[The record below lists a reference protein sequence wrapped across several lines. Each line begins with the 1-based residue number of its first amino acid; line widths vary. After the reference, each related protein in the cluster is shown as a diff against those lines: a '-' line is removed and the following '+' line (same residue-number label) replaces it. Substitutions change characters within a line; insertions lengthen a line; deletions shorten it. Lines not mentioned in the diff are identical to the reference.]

1 MITLSFDVLFMFMP
15 DLQAEIGDCICEEV
29 GIDYISYILK
39 CTKSFEAGVIDTT
52 TMVGN
57 LSVAIMLQYLVM
69 ELCGVE
75 FHKESAASLNNSESC
90 SAIKKLA
97 FNLCFVHFK
106 GM

>member
-1 MITLSFDVLFMFMP
+1 MIILSDMK
-15 DLQAEIGDCICEEV
+15 AEIGDFTYKEV

-39 CTKSFEAGVIDTT
+39 CTKSFEAGIIDTT

-57 LSVAIMLQYLVM
+57 LSVAIMLQYLLM
-69 ELCGVE
+69 ELCGVK

-97 FNLCFVHFK
+97 SNLCVVHFK